1 MVLPVVALGFNFELF
16 ITVEYN
22 HIAGEKNTNVLRH
35 DGTGFRKSVF

>member
-22 HIAGEKNTNVLRH
+22 HISGEKKNEC
-35 DGTGFRKSVF
+35 FEA